1 MRHSMN
7 MLGKTLCLIT
17 GLFLCLAVTTAASAL
32 YMGQDKESVRQEL
45 GEPNGKRVLSDGE
58 MWVYSGDIAL
68 TFTEGRLAS
77 ARGVTLTLPPDTESH
92 SEAGVSEPGS
102 AAPEPS
108 GPAEPGPLPEEG
120 EPESP
125 SRPPEPAGSELDR
138 EIEQFSQDL
147 TDPETLERMM
157 AEAGRDSGAEAGEGL
172 VSVLMKALAGIILL
186 FFFLLMAFKWVGA
199 EAARTALFLIATVD
213 RLVVVGVQWIFLDL
227 LGFPMTFYADSL
239 ASFLVVLV
247 LVTRLTH
254 ARSLPTAIKV
264 VVASKVAALVATYL
278 LAMVLLFNMG

>member
-1 MRHSMN
+1 MN
-7 MLGKTLCLIT
+7 MLAKTLRLFS
-17 GLFLCLAVTTAASAL
+17 GLFLFLALTLAASAL
-32 YMGQDKESVRQEL
+32 HIGQDRESVRQEL

-58 MWVYSGDIAL
+58 IWVYSGDIAL
-68 TFTEGRLAS
+68 TFTEGRLTR
-77 ARGVTLTLPPDTESH
+77 ARGVALTLPPDESPSPSGATETA
-92 SEAGVSEPGS
+92 EADE
-102 AAPEPS
+102 AAYEPS
-108 GPAEPGPLPEEG
+108 SPGEPGPLPEEETQG
-120 EPESP
+120 ETP
-125 SRPPEPAGSELDR
+125 SRSSDPAGSELDR

-172 VSVLMKALAGIILL
+172 VIVLLKALGGIIVL
-186 FFFLLMAFKWVGA
+186 FFFLLLAFKWVGA
-199 EAARTALFLIATVD
+199 EASRAALFLIAAVD
-213 RLVVVGVQWIFLDL
+213 RLVVIGVQWVFLDL
-227 LGFPMTFYADSL
+227 LGFPMTFYADTL

-247 LVTRLTH
+247 LVTKLTH